1 MNVWR
6 VTWWPQLQ
14 CQSWVVGAGRR
25 CEDGEVI
32 VRLRIPPPV
41 TSQPQSGDRL
51 TLPPFTHTLTL
62 PYIVQ

>member
-1 MNVWR
+1 MCDVAT
-6 VTWWPQLQ
+6 VAVSELGA
-14 CQSWVVGAGRR
+14 GAGRR

-51 TLPPFTHTLTL
+51 TLHSL
-62 PYIVQ
+62 IH

>member
-1 MNVWR
+1 MHVLC

-51 TLPPFTHTLTL
+51 TLHSL
-62 PYIVQ
+62 IH